1 MEVPPPSPG
10 MRMSLLLGLHCLYMY
25 LCLLAYAQERQFDQ
39 LKLKEVMEENA
50 QLIVDKQNR

>member
-1 MEVPPPSPG
+1 M
-10 MRMSLLLGLHCLYMY
+10 YY
-25 LCLLAYAQERQFDQ
+25 LCIQERQFDQ